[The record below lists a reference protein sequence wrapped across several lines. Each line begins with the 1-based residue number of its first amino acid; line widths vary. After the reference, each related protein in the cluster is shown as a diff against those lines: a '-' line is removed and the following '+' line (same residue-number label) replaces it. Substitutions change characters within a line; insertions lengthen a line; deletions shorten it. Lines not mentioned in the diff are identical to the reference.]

1 MPNIFGGITW
11 AFRHASGSNGK
22 RFKRSPLLPND
33 GKCQSKSP
41 TYSFTWSPM
50 MSFGWWSVWVFYQV
64 TACHCHAPSPRV
76 LTLSD
81 HRGGRRIAGRKLA
94 GGIVTAIGWHT
105 RQTQG
110 WDSVPGTELQSN
122 KKRSS
127 SRNLWNK
134 YTNRSRHISV
144 HFATF
149 SSTIAAFPLP
159 SCCMYKFSKRRG
171 NVDKKAKMSCLLWII

>member
-1 MPNIFGGITW
+1 MLSQCPIYLGTLHGYLDMQVVRT
-11 AFRHASGSNGK
+11 ASV
-22 RFKRSPLLPND
+22 FKRSPLLPND

-64 TACHCHAPSPRV
+64 TACHCHAPSRV

-94 GGIVTAIGWHT
+94 GGIVTAIWWHT

-110 WDSVPGTELQSN
+110 WDSIPGTELQSN
-122 KKRSS
+122 KKRSN

-134 YTNRSRHISV
+134 YTNRSCVTQMWNTDI
-144 HFATF
+144 
-149 SSTIAAFPLP
+149 
-159 SCCMYKFSKRRG
+159 
-171 NVDKKAKMSCLLWII
+171 